1 MQEVSV
7 LPVQKE
13 CGFMEQEIRKEN
25 KMGVQP
31 IGKLLFGMSLPM
43 ILSMLIQALYN
54 VVDSIYVSQISE
66 NALTAV
72 SLVFPMQSLMIS
84 VATGTGVGINAL
96 LSRNLGAKR
105 FKDANKVARHAI
117 FLAACSFIA
126 VAIVMFFAAKPFM
139 GVQTSDPEIYEG
151 GVIYMRIC
159 CCASLGLF
167 GAVTMERLLTS
178 TGLTM
183 FTMITQ
189 TTGAVF
195 NIIMDPI
202 LIFGYGPF
210 PKMGV
215 AGAALA
221 TVSGQCIGC
230 ILGLIFNLKKNKE
243 ISLKLK
249 GFRPDPMLI
258 GEIYRIAV
266 PSIIMASIG
275 SVMTFGF
282 NMILMQYLKNSTAAA
297 VFGVYFKLQ
306 SMIFMPLFGLNNG
319 MVPIIAY
326 NYGAEHRGRIMKTYR
341 LAMFTSFALMLIGIL
356 AMWIIP
362 DKLLLLFNASEN
374 MLGIGVPALRII
386 SLSYIFAGYCIVT
399 GSVMQALGRA
409 FYSMIN
415 SITRQLVF
423 LLPSAF
429 LLAAAFRSTG
439 GLPQVWYSYDLAEI
453 ASFVVTLYFFRK
465 VYREVIAPLPE

>member
-1 MQEVSV
+1 
-7 LPVQKE
+7 
-13 CGFMEQEIRKEN
+13 MEQQETRKEN

-31 IGKLLFGMSLPM
+31 IGKLLFSMSLPM
-43 ILSMLIQALYN
+43 IISMLIQALYN
-54 VVDSIYVSQISE
+54 VVDSMYVARISE

-105 FKDANKVARHAI
+105 FKEANHVARHAI
-117 FLAACSFIA
+117 FLAACSFVV
-126 VAIVMFFAAKPFM
+126 VALIMFFAAKPFM
-139 GVQTSDPEIYEG
+139 AVQTSNPEIFEG

-159 CCASLGLF
+159 CCVSMGLF

-178 TGLTM
+178 TGMTM
-183 FTMITQ
+183 LTMITQ

-195 NIIMDPI
+195 NIIMDPV
-202 LIFGYGPF
+202 LIFGLGPF
-210 PKMGV
+210 PEMGI

-221 TVSGQCIGC
+221 TVMGQCIGAL
-230 ILGLIFNLKKNKE
+230 LGIYFNVTKNKE
-243 ISLKLK
+243 ISLKMK
-249 GFRPDPMLI
+249 GFKPDGMLI

-306 SMIFMPLFGLNNG
+306 SMIMMPLFGLNNG
-319 MVPIIAY
+319 MVPIIAF
-326 NYGAEHRGRIMKTYR
+326 NYGARHRGRIMRTYK
-341 LAMFTSFALMLIGIL
+341 LSLITAFCFMAVGIS

-362 DKLLLLFNASEN
+362 DKLLALFNASEN
-374 MLGIGVPALRII
+374 MMGIGIPALRII
-386 SLSYIFAGYCIVT
+386 SLSYIFAGFCIIT

-429 LLAAAFRSTG
+429 ILAWLFRETG
-439 GLPQVWYSYDLAEI
+439 GLPQVWYSYDIAEI
-453 ASFVVTLYFFRK
+453 SSFLVTAYFFRK
-465 VYREVIAPLPE
+465 VYKEVIAPLPE

>member
-1 MQEVSV
+1 MGV
-7 LPVQKE
+7 LPV
-13 CGFMEQEIRKEN
+13 
-25 KMGVQP
+25 
-31 IGKLLFGMSLPM
+31 GKLLFSMSLPM
-43 ILSMLIQALYN
+43 IISMLIQALYN
-54 VVDSIYVSQISE
+54 VVDSMYVSQISE

-84 VATGTGVGINAL
+84 VATGTGVGINAI

-105 FKDANKVARHAI
+105 FKEANNVARHAI
-117 FLAACSFIA
+117 FLAACSFVVVA
-126 VAIVMFFAAKPFM
+126 VVMFLAARPFM
-139 GVQTSDPEIYEG
+139 SVQTSNPEILEG

-159 CCASLGLF
+159 CCVSVGLF
-167 GAVTMERLLTS
+167 GAITMERLLTS

-183 FTMITQ
+183 LTMITQ

-195 NIIMDPI
+195 NIIMDPV
-202 LIFGYGPF
+202 LIFGLGPF
-210 PKMGV
+210 PKMGI
-215 AGAALA
+215 AGAAVA
-221 TVSGQCIGC
+221 TVLGQCIAAC
-230 ILGLIFNLKKNKE
+230 LGLFLNLRKNKE
-243 ISLKLK
+243 ISLNMR
-249 GFRPDPMLI
+249 GFRPYPPLI
-258 GEIYRIAV
+258 SEIYRIAV
-266 PSIIMASIG
+266 PSIVLASIG

-282 NMILMQYLKNSTAAA
+282 NMILMQFLNNSTAAA

-306 SMIFMPLFGLNNG
+306 SMIMMPLFGMNNG

-326 NYGAEHRGRIMKTYR
+326 NYGARHKKRIMGTYK
-341 LAMFTSFALMLIGIL
+341 LALMASCVLMLVGIL

-362 DKLLLLFNASEN
+362 DKLLALFNASDN

-386 SLSYIFAGYCIVT
+386 SLSYIFAGFCIVT

-429 LLAAAFRSTG
+429 LLAWMFRSTG
-439 GLPQVWYSYDLAEI
+439 GLPQVWYSYDIAEI
-453 ASFVVTLYFFRK
+453 SSFVVTAAFFRK
-465 VYREVIAPLPE
+465 VYKEVISPLPD